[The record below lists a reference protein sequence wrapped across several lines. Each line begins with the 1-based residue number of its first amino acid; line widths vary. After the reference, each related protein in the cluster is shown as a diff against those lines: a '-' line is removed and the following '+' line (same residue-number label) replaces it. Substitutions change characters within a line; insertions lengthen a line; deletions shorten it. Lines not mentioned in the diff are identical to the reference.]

1 MLAYKDR
8 VVLIFL
14 RFLLNN
20 IPQIYNFLS
29 IMVFHQKRE
38 KVITYFFHLI
48 KGRLV
53 SPPGRFIAFSR
64 KIISLSSVFSRQLF
78 SKNRSR
84 IFSLEQSND
93 IFYWLLWGFI
103 RYFYFLVRFGFA
115 CRLKKAGQFGGLGC
129 LLSLLL
135 SALFAGSSHLLAFVH
150 HTKVSF
156 SVKIKIHSWTIFA
169 QVYLFKYKK
178 LKSN

>member
-1 MLAYKDR
+1 
-8 VVLIFL
+8 
-14 RFLLNN
+14 
-20 IPQIYNFLS
+20 
-29 IMVFHQKRE
+29 MVFHQKRE

-93 IFYWLLWGFI
+93 IFYWLL
-103 RYFYFLVRFGFA
+103 
-115 CRLKKAGQFGGLGC
+115 
-129 LLSLLL
+129 
-135 SALFAGSSHLLAFVH
+135 
-150 HTKVSF
+150 
-156 SVKIKIHSWTIFA
+156 
-169 QVYLFKYKK
+169 
-178 LKSN
+178 